1 MEKLKKVVQATTP
14 FVLGFLLL
22 AANAAVFFIPIFW
35 GRVIALATLILL
47 QYILEAKN
55 EDLEWNSFSTFF
67 SKELSAYS
75 AFIQN
80 LIWVFAKWVTM
91 LNCIYVGIIFN
102 SEVNNFGLFLPFI
115 FVSLLVILS
124 VSYWLE
130 LYKRSDNGFDMLKVF
145 LSLPIFLLT
154 LVSIFLNFGTQFIW
168 MPIIVFFLI
177 DGFDVFDDLTVII
190 KRRLRDGIMPT
201 LERIFVLIGI
211 ISTIYQFRFAKILF
225 GLVLWKII
233 FGFLF
238 GLLTIVLLIVL
249 IRLLVKSFIKRMKR
263 RQQKKEREK
272 KEREEKLQAE
282 QTAQRAAEKKA
293 EITKRFNSIRNR
305 IDFGTELNHEEAYF
319 LIKNYFFDAWS
330 KGLFFDGF
338 KNIKIKDAIIMETSD
353 IKRQIIYRDSASHF
367 LYLLNEI
374 YATTF
379 NDGLL
384 KELVRLLSAF
394 CDYINDHS
402 DYKGADDL
410 KKLVEKKCFSFP
422 PYEWKEDKEI

>member
-1 MEKLKKVVQATTP
+1 MANLKKVVQATTP
-14 FVLGFLLL
+14 FVLGFIML
-22 AANAAVFFIPIFW
+22 AANATVFLIPIFW

-55 EDLEWNSFSTFF
+55 DDLEWNSYSSFF

-91 LNCIYVGIIFN
+91 LNCIYVGIAFN
-102 SEVNNFGLFLPFI
+102 SEVNNFGLYLPLI
-115 FVSLLVILS
+115 FGSLLVILS

-130 LYKRSDNGFDMLKVF
+130 LHKRSDNGFDMLKVF
-145 LSLPIFLLT
+145 LALPVFLLT
-154 LVSIFLNFGTQFIW
+154 LVSICLNFGTQFIW

-177 DGFDVFDDLTVII
+177 DGFYVFNDLTVII
-190 KRRLRDGIMPT
+190 KRRHRDKIMPT

-211 ISTIYQFRFAKILF
+211 VSTIYQFRFAKILF

-233 FGFLF
+233 FG
-238 GLLTIVLLIVL
+238 LLIIILLIVL
-249 IRLLVKSFIKRMKR
+249 IRLLVKYFIKRMKK

-272 KEREEKLQAE
+272 KEREEKLKTE
-282 QTAQRAAEKKA
+282 QIIQREVEKKA
-293 EITKRFNSIRNR
+293 EITKRFYSISNR

-319 LIKNYFFDAWS
+319 LIKNYFFDGFS
-330 KGLFFDGF
+330 KDRFFDGF
-338 KNIKIKDAIIMETSD
+338 KNIKIKDAIILETSD
-353 IKRQIIYRDSASHF
+353 IKRQIIYRDTASHF

-374 YATTF
+374 YAATF
-379 NDGLL
+379 NDELL
-384 KELVRLLSAF
+384 KKLAKLLADF
-394 CDYINDHS
+394 CNYINDHS

-410 KKLVEKKCFSFP
+410 RKLVEKKCFSFP